1 MSVNLMATDRFTVKH
16 AAELYG
22 LDAWG
27 NGYLVIRED
36 GHLVVTPERDP
47 RRGIDIYQVIQRLAK
62 EGLRTPILLRFPQ
75 LLEAQVRELANAFS
89 RAIQDYSFGGKF
101 LPVYPIKVNQQRP
114 VVEGLLASGR
124 QYGLGLEVGS
134 RAELMLAA
142 ALPTP
147 PGSLLI
153 CNGYKDVEYLSSAVL
168 AAHWASRSSW
178 CWRSRSN
185 STRSWN
191 WRRTANRCRRSASV
205 SGSRPVV
212 RGCGR
217 NPGGSPRSSV

>member
-1 MSVNLMATDRFTVKH
+1 MLVNVLGTDHFTVTH
-16 AAELYG
+16 ATELYG

-47 RRGIDIYQVIQRLAK
+47 RRGIDVYEVIQRLAL
-62 EGLRTPILLRFPQ
+62 EGLRTPVLLRFPQ
-75 LLEAQVRELANAFS
+75 LLDAQVRELASSFT
-89 RAIQDYSFGGKF
+89 RAIQEYQFGGKF

-114 VVEGLLASGR
+114 VIEGLLASGR
-124 QYGLGLEVGS
+124 RYGLGLEVGS

-153 CNGYKDVEYLSSAVL
+153 CNGYKDVEYLSSAIL
-168 AAHWASRSSW
+168 AARLGKQAWIW
-178 CWRSRSN
+178 PPG
-185 STRSWN
+185 
-191 WRRTANRCRRSASV
+191 ANRCRRSASV
-205 SGSRPVV
+205 SVSALAARVS
-212 RGCGR
+212 GR
-217 NPGGSPRSSV
+217 NRVALPRSSA